1 MGNGINKCYFGG
13 HEDYKDERDFKLEGA
28 ASAGAAED
36 GLIYDLTNKLPAIRD
51 QGKTHCSPCVAV
63 AFVLEY
69 EYMKLNEKFKP
80 NFNFLYN
87 QLQKTKTKCT
97 TRNVLKILNRTGVCS
112 EESETDIKKGI
123 LYKSVNYNQITSCLN
138 KNNLVIF
145 TYPIYDNFLQKSLTS
160 LDVASTAGKKEIAY
174 HTGVICGYDSV
185 TKCFKVA
192 NSWGT
197 QWGKNGFLYVDENYV
212 KEKGS
217 SYWTVARAV
226 PVRKEQAFVYYSD
239 SDSSGADVDDIC

>member
-13 HEDYKDERDFKLEGA
+13 HEDYKDERDFKLEDALLEA
-28 ASAGAAED
+28 ATED
-36 GLIYDLTNKLPAIRD
+36 GIIYDLTNKLPAIKD
-51 QGKTHCSPCVAV
+51 QGATHCSPCVAV

-123 LYKSVNYNQITSCLN
+123 FYKTLNYNQITSCLH

-145 TYPIYDNFLQKSLTS
+145 TYKIYDNFLQKTLTS
-160 LDVASTAGKKEIAY
+160 LDIASTVDKKEIA
-174 HTGVICGYDSV
+174 HLTGEICG
-185 TKCFKVA
+185 
-192 NSWGT
+192 
-197 QWGKNGFLYVDENYV
+197 
-212 KEKGS
+212 
-217 SYWTVARAV
+217 
-226 PVRKEQAFVYYSD
+226 
-239 SDSSGADVDDIC
+239 